1 MFDLTQFDQL
11 LSRYWVAWVFAVV
24 LLVVLLDFV
33 VSHILVRFLR
43 NAEKTRNLW
52 DDAVLFAL
60 HRPLEVAIWLFG
72 VNAAA
77 MLTARLTETAWMD
90 WLVRVNQIGVVVLLV
105 WALYRFINRA
115 MQNLTSPDHLESP
128 MDYTTATAVGKL
140 LQASI
145 LITGALVILQTLGFS
160 ISGVLA
166 FGGIGGI
173 AVGFAARDLLA
184 NFFGA
189 AMVYLDK
196 PFAVGDWIRSPDK
209 SIEGVVEDI
218 GWRRTVIRTFD
229 KRPLYVP
236 NSVFNT
242 ISVENPSR
250 MLNRR
255 IYETIGIRYQDIS
268 QMAPIVSQVKELLL
282 KSEEIDTEQTL
293 IVNFNAFNASSVDF
307 FVYAYTRT
315 TNWIEFHQ
323 VKQNV
328 LLKIAEIIE
337 ANGAEIAY
345 PTQTLHLHQGEQQLP
360 QTPMESIVG
369 RTAVDKES

>member
-33 VSHILVRFLR
+33 VSRILVRFLR
-43 NAEKTRNLW
+43 KAEKTRNLW

-77 MLTARLTETAWMD
+77 MLTARLTETAWID

-115 MQNLTSPDHLESP
+115 MQNLTSPEHLESP

-337 ANGAEIAY
+337 ANGAEIAF